1 MGRTA
6 YSRENGPVRDWRI
19 EPASD
24 DLFEERTNW
33 RYEPPYDFY
42 DDDGEP
48 VLNPERFFAVRDEAG
63 LVGFFYLE
71 ERDAGVFY
79 GLGLRPD
86 LTGRGLGL
94 DFVCLGLDLAHERYL
109 GRPVFLDVA
118 EFNVRARKVYE
129 RAGFRLTGRKTRRF
143 PGRGEVPFVDMEEL
157 RLLRGSLGER

>member
-1 MGRTA
+1 MV
-6 YSRENGPVRDWRI
+6 PVRDWRI

-24 DLFEERTNW
+24 DLFEERARW

-48 VLNPERFFAVRDEAG
+48 VLNPERFFAVRDEDR
-63 LVGFFYLE
+63 LVGFIYLE

-79 GLGLRPD
+79 GLGMRPD

-94 DFVCLGLDLAHERYL
+94 EFVRFGLDFAHERYP

-129 RAGFRLTGRKTRRF
+129 RAGFRLTGRKTRQF
-143 PGRGEVPFVDMEEL
+143 PGRGHVPFVDMEE
-157 RLLRGSLGER
+157 R